1 MTMPSIKSVVA
12 TDVIDPVIAGDP
24 LLSNIALPLRKTYY
38 PLGFAVEI
46 ETNSDEVLAAAEES
60 WGALRE
66 VFSLPALKI
75 RIALGAGSSG
85 LCPPPPVFRGQRH
98 LLSIVAD
105 AQNFAVCDRL
115 QGFAFVWLNQD
126 AVEHKAYLRYHFLE
140 AIALTMLASSYV
152 TPLHAACVE
161 LAGQGVLLCGNSGA
175 GKSSLAYACA
185 RAGWKFI
192 SDDASYLVRQGS
204 GRLVVGNSQLVR
216 LRPSAA
222 ELFPELEGLSLT
234 PRAAGKPSI
243 EVPTA
248 LIPDVTTVPHSRVEY
263 IVFLNRN
270 EFDVPELVPF
280 PKELALQWASHSQVD
295 TRTNREIQAAIRELL
310 NARLFELRYRT
321 LSGAIARL
329 EDLIRKGGERW

>member
-1 MTMPSIKSVVA
+1 
-12 TDVIDPVIAGDP
+12 
-24 LLSNIALPLRKTYY
+24 
-38 PLGFAVEI
+38 
-46 ETNSDEVLAAAEES
+46 
-60 WGALRE
+60 
-66 VFSLPALKI
+66 
-75 RIALGAGSSG
+75 
-85 LCPPPPVFRGQRH
+85 
-98 LLSIVAD
+98 
-105 AQNFAVCDRL
+105 
-115 QGFAFVWLNQD
+115 VWLSQA

-161 LAGQGVLLCGNSGA
+161 LAGQGVLFCGNSGA

-192 SDDASYLVRQGS
+192 SDDASYLVRQGI
-204 GRLVVGNSQLVR
+204 GRLVVGNSQFVR

-243 EVPTA
+243 EIPTA
-248 LIPDVTTVPHSRVEY
+248 LIPGVMGVPHSRVEY
-263 IVFLNRN
+263 IVFLNRG

-295 TRTNREIQAAIRELL
+295 TRANREVRTAIRELV

-321 LSGAIARL
+321 LSGAVARL
-329 EDLIRKGGERW
+329 EDLIRRGSDGRA

>member
-1 MTMPSIKSVVA
+1 
-12 TDVIDPVIAGDP
+12 
-24 LLSNIALPLRKTYY
+24 
-38 PLGFAVEI
+38 
-46 ETNSDEVLAAAEES
+46 LAAAQES
-60 WGALRE
+60 WGSLRE

-75 RIALGAGSSG
+75 RIALGMGSSG
-85 LCPPPPVFRGQRH
+85 PCPPPPVFRGQMH

-115 QGFAFVWLNQD
+115 RGFAFVWLSQA

-161 LAGQGVLLCGNSGA
+161 LAGQGVLFCGNSGA

-192 SDDASYLVRQGS
+192 SDDASYLVRQGI
-204 GRLVVGNSQLVR
+204 GRLVVGNSQFVR

-243 EVPTA
+243 EIPTA
-248 LIPDVTTVPHSRVEY
+248 LIPGVMGVPHSRVEY
-263 IVFLNRN
+263 IVFLNRG

-295 TRTNREIQAAIRELL
+295 TRANREVRTAIRELV

-321 LSGAIARL
+321 LSGAVARL
-329 EDLIRKGGERW
+329 EDLIRRGSDGRA

>member
-12 TDVIDPVIAGDP
+12 ADVIDPVIAGDP
-24 LLSNIALPLRKTYY
+24 LLSNIALPLRRTYY

-46 ETNSDEVLAAAEES
+46 ETNSDDVLAAAEES

-66 VFSLPALKI
+66 IFSLPALKI

-85 LCPPPPVFRGQRH
+85 QCPPPPVYRGQRH

-105 AQNFAVCDRL
+105 SQNFAVCDRV

-126 AVEHKAYLRYHFLE
+126 AVEHKPYLRYHFLE

-192 SDDASYLVRQGS
+192 SDDASYLVRQGI

-234 PRAAGKPSI
+234 LRAAGKPSI
-243 EVPTA
+243 EVVTA
-248 LIPDVTTVPHSRVEY
+248 LIPDLTAAPYSRVEY

-280 PKELALQWASHSQVD
+280 PKELALRWASHSQVD
-295 TRTNREIQAAIRELL
+295 TGTNKETQAAIRELL

-329 EDLIRKGGERW
+329 EDLIRRSGERW

>member
-1 MTMPSIKSVVA
+1 
-12 TDVIDPVIAGDP
+12 
-24 LLSNIALPLRKTYY
+24 
-38 PLGFAVEI
+38 
-46 ETNSDEVLAAAEES
+46 VLAAAQES
-60 WGALRE
+60 WGSLRE

-75 RIALGAGSSG
+75 RIALGMGSSG
-85 LCPPPPVFRGQRH
+85 PCPPPPVFRGQMH

-115 QGFAFVWLNQD
+115 RGFAFVWLSQA

-161 LAGQGVLLCGNSGA
+161 LAGQGVLFCGNSGA

-192 SDDASYLVRQGS
+192 SDDASYLVRQGI
-204 GRLVVGNSQLVR
+204 GRLVVGNSQFVR

-243 EVPTA
+243 EIPTA
-248 LIPDVTTVPHSRVEY
+248 LIPGVMGVPHSRVEY
-263 IVFLNRN
+263 IVFLNRG

-295 TRTNREIQAAIRELL
+295 TRANREVRTAIRELV

-321 LSGAIARL
+321 LSGAVARL
-329 EDLIRKGGERW
+329 EDLIRRGSDGRA

>member
-1 MTMPSIKSVVA
+1 MTMPSIKSVGA
-12 TDVIDPVIAGDP
+12 ADVIDPVIAGDP

-38 PLGFAVEI
+38 PLGFAVEV
-46 ETNSDEVLAAAEES
+46 ETNSHAVLAAAEES

-66 VFSLPALKI
+66 VSSLPALKI
-75 RIALGAGSSG
+75 RIALDAGRAG
-85 LCPPPPVFRGQRH
+85 LCPPPPVYRGQRH

-105 AQNFAVCDRL
+105 AQNFAVCDRG

-126 AVEHKAYLRYHFLE
+126 AVEHTVYLRYHFLE

-152 TPLHAACVE
+152 APLHAACVE

-204 GRLVVGNSQLVR
+204 GRLVVGNSQWVR

-243 EVPTA
+243 EVSTA
-248 LIPDVTTVPHSRVEY
+248 LIPGVTAVSHCRVEY
-263 IVFLNRN
+263 IVFLNRG

-295 TRTNREIQAAIRELL
+295 PGTNREVQAAIRELL

-329 EDLIRKGGERW
+329 EDLIRRGGERW

>member
-1 MTMPSIKSVVA
+1 MPSIRSVA
-12 TDVIDPVIAGDP
+12 AADVIDPVIAGDP

-46 ETNSDEVLAAAEES
+46 ETNSDEVLAAAQES
-60 WGALRE
+60 WGSLRE

-75 RIALGAGSSG
+75 RIALGMGSSG
-85 LCPPPPVFRGQRH
+85 PCPPPPVFRGQMH

-115 QGFAFVWLNQD
+115 RGFAFVWLSQA

-161 LAGQGVLLCGNSGA
+161 LAGQGVLFCGNSGA

-192 SDDASYLVRQGS
+192 SDDASYLVRQGI
-204 GRLVVGNSQLVR
+204 GRLVVGNSQFVR

-243 EVPTA
+243 EIPTA
-248 LIPDVTTVPHSRVEY
+248 LIPGVMGVPHSRVEY
-263 IVFLNRN
+263 IVFLNRG

-295 TRTNREIQAAIRELL
+295 TRANREVRTAIRELV

-321 LSGAIARL
+321 LSGAVARL
-329 EDLIRKGGERW
+329 EDLIRRGSDGRA

>member
-1 MTMPSIKSVVA
+1 MPSIKSVGA
-12 TDVIDPVIAGDP
+12 ADVIDPVIAGDP
-24 LLSNIALPLRKTYY
+24 LLSDIALPLRKTYY
-38 PLGFAVEI
+38 PLGFAVEV
-46 ETNSDEVLAAAEES
+46 ETNSHEVLAAAEES

-66 VFSLPALKI
+66 VFSLPALRI
-75 RIALGAGSSG
+75 RIALDAARSG
-85 LCPPPPVFRGQRH
+85 LCPPPPVYRGQRH

-105 AQNFAVCDRL
+105 AQNFAVCDRG
-115 QGFAFVWLNQD
+115 QGFAFVWLSRD

-152 TPLHAACVE
+152 APLHAACVE

-204 GRLVVGNSQLVR
+204 GRLVVGNSQWVR

-248 LIPDVTTVPHSRVEY
+248 LIPGVTAASRSRVEY
-263 IVFLNRN
+263 IVFLNRS
-270 EFDVPELVPF
+270 EVDVPELVPF
-280 PKELALQWASHSQVD
+280 PKELALQWASHSQLD
-295 TRTNREIQAAIRELL
+295 IGTNREIQAAIRELL

-329 EDLIRKGGERW
+329 EDLIRRDGERW